1 LSAPV
6 KSESLETQYK
16 ANMASHLPK
25 TDPPVLQLTVQGQ
38 EIHYTDQGPSSG
50 PTVVAIH
57 GYPGSPKD
65 FRYMGPHL
73 EPKLR
78 LIRLALAGQG
88 HSPPDGGTAL
98 VDRVA
103 FVRRFLDGLDLEGV
117 TLLGHSMG
125 GGISQAVAAEEPRV
139 QALALL
145 ASVGLR
151 KHKGLRWTS
160 PKVLPALR
168 SELGWRAMRPGIRQ
182 AFTGAGFAKT
192 VDDESMRNAL
202 ISALELDFSYLN
214 TLPERISVPTLVAWT
229 DDDALVEP
237 EISEEIA
244 ARMPPGPRLHF
255 SKGGHNLQKQH
266 AAAISDGLLTML
278 R

>member
-1 LSAPV
+1 MALLLH
-6 KSESLETQYK
+6 KS
-16 ANMASHLPK
+16 
-25 TDPPVLQLTVQGQ
+25 DPPVLQLQVQDR

-50 PTVVAIH
+50 PTVLAIH

-73 EPKLR
+73 EPELR

-88 HSPPDGGTAL
+88 HSPEDGGTSL
-98 VDRVA
+98 PERVA
-103 FVRRFLDGLDLEGV
+103 FVRRFLDGMGLEKV
-117 TLLGHSMG
+117 MLLGHSMG
-125 GGISQAVAAEEPRV
+125 GGISQAVAVADERV
-139 QALALL
+139 NALALL

-182 AFTGAGFAKT
+182 AFTGAGFPT
-192 VDDESMRNAL
+192 STGDGPMRNAL
-202 ISALELDFSYLN
+202 ISALELDFEVLN
-214 TLPERISVPTLVAWT
+214 TLPEQISVPTLVAWT

-237 EISEEIA
+237 EISQEIA
-244 ARMPPGPRLHF
+244 DRLPKGPRLHF
-255 SKGGHNLQKQH
+255 EKGGHNLQKQH
-266 AAAISDGLLTML
+266 AAAISSEILAMLL
-278 R
+278 